1 MLISFRATT
10 ERVGAVRVILIL
22 ALALLLGDCAN
33 TVTETPAGIEIETLG
48 KTPQEIADE
57 AQARCQKYG
66 LDAQLKDAHRG
77 LLSAHEL
84 FDCVNKQ
91 TARHN
96 QSVSYEPERRRTVDR
111 QSSP

>member
-57 AQARCQKYG
+57 RKPAVKSTASMHS
-66 LDAQLKDAHRG
+66 LKMHIA
-77 LLSAHEL
+77 
-84 FDCVNKQ
+84 DCLAPMNCL
-91 TARHN
+91 TA
-96 QSVSYEPERRRTVDR
+96 
-111 QSSP
+111 